1 MNQNPNTPN
10 NDNPPFGETEL
21 VSSSALESLSRA
33 EIDVAISTARRY
45 PRELSTVK
53 KNMLT
58 FATLD
63 QETAEGCFYTLPR
76 GGKNIQGPSV
86 RLAEIA
92 VSCYQNIRAG
102 SRILQTVVDGPNP
115 HVVVQAVAMDLEK
128 NVSVSIEK
136 RRRITKKKAK
146 NTIDEDDINLAAN
159 AGSAIAFRDAVF
171 KVIPLALIKPVF
183 EQAKKVAIGDAQT
196 FGTKRAKW
204 FEHFGKMGIIPAR
217 VLARLER
224 KAIDDVALEDI
235 GILIGINNALKDN
248 EITLEDA
255 FPLGQTA
262 KAPDMGAGPGAGT
275 TGTATTQQPAKTAD
289 KPPQEPPKTPQETP
303 GGVST
308 PPATEK
314 PAVGAPAEAQK
325 APETTT
331 APVQPGNEQ
340 PVDFKANPNETE
352 ALQSVRLLMM
362 KSGVTEE
369 QLMTYCRRA
378 DVNMAKPDQKK
389 LNDLSEAKLKTLG
402 KAWHNVLP
410 AVRGAA
416 Q

>member
-1 MNQNPNTPN
+1 MPKTITMNQNPNEPQ
-10 NDNPPFGETEL
+10 PPQEPHLEMM
-21 VSSSALESLSRA
+21 SSPALESLSRA

-53 KNMLT
+53 KHMMS

-92 VSCYQNIRAG
+92 VSCYGNLRAG

-196 FGTKRAKW
+196 FGTKRGKW
-204 FEHFGKMGIIPAR
+204 FDYFGKMGIVPAR

-224 KAIDDVALEDI
+224 KAIEDVTLEDI
-235 GILIGINNALKDN
+235 GILIGLSNALREND
-248 EITLEDA
+248 ITLEDA
-255 FPLGQTA
+255 FPLAQAPA
-262 KAPDMGAGPGAGT
+262 KAPEMGGSE
-275 TGTATTQQPAKTAD
+275 PAKTAS
-289 KPPQEPPKTPQETP
+289 QIASELPKTPQEPSGGAKTPPTTQNAQPAATAEAGKAPAQPTTP
-303 GGVST
+303 G
-308 PPATEK
+308 EFK
-314 PAVGAPAEAQK
+314 P
-325 APETTT
+325 
-331 APVQPGNEQ
+331 
-340 PVDFKANPNETE
+340 NPQETE
-352 ALQSVRLLMM
+352 SLQSLRFLIHQ
-362 KSGVTEE
+362 SGVTEE
-369 QLMTYCRRA
+369 QVMAHCRRN
-378 DVNMAKPDQKK
+378 DVAIAKVDQKR
-389 LNDLSEAKLKTLG
+389 LGELSDAKLKTIA
-402 KAWHNVLP
+402 KSWHTMLP
-410 AVRGAA
+410 EIKNPP
-416 Q
+416 QK